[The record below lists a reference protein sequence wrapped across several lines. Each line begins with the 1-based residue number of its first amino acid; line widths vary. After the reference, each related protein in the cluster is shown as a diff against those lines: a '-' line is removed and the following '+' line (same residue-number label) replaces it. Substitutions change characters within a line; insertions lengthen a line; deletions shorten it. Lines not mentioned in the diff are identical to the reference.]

1 MAMSSPSV
9 TMRSGLYAEQVV
21 GLRLS
26 GAEAGQ
32 LRDKRLLAETLTQA
46 IREAIAAARLSGVS
60 AFEPD
65 SALLALTLDTPESLN
80 SVADIFAQV
89 LGVPYRAVD
98 ELRYQGLPTY
108 DALSLGQWSNAEATL
123 AEHVAR
129 LSSMLAPG
137 EGGGVHHARGQW
149 FVNGQDFTLAEM
161 VMAIRMGNL
170 SDLDKTLETDLNTML
185 ANTSLARQ
193 LLSILANMKW
203 QRGQAEADTT
213 EGSLGPEFNGVAQ
226 YKVFVEA
233 AGLSVD
239 RLNELG
245 TRFKGENSYLSRAGL
260 AAELEGGTI
269 SSADYD
275 ETMIE
280 IQSLF
285 DSVNTENDV
294 KRLQV
299 QARQNERTNMLEG
312 MSNFYSGVSA
322 VNLIA
327 ARNLG

>member
-26 GAEAGQ
+26 SVEAGQ
-32 LRDKRLLAETLTQA
+32 LRDKRLLAETLAQA
-46 IREAIAAARLSGVS
+46 IREAIAAARMSGVS
-60 AFEPD
+60 AFSPD
-65 SALLALTLDTPESLN
+65 SALLVLALDTPESLN

-98 ELRYQGLPTY
+98 ELRYQGLPAF
-108 DALSLGQWSNAEATL
+108 DALSLEQWSKAEATL

-137 EGGGVHHARGQW
+137 EGGGVHHARGHW
-149 FVNGQDFTLAEM
+149 FVNGQGFTLAEM

-170 SDLDKTLETDLNTML
+170 NGLDKTLEADLNTML
-185 ANTSLARQ
+185 ANTTLARQ

-203 QRGQAEADTT
+203 QRGQLEADTA
-213 EGSLGPEFNGVAQ
+213 EGFLGPEFDGVAH
-226 YKVFVEA
+226 YGVFVEA
-233 AGLSVD
+233 AGLSVE
-239 RLNELG
+239 RLKELG
-245 TRFKGENSYLSRAGL
+245 TRFKGENSYLSRAGF
-260 AAELEGGTI
+260 AAEFGTLI

-275 ETMIE
+275 DTMIE

-294 KRLQV
+294 KRSQV
-299 QARQNERTNMLEG
+299 QARQNERMNMLEG